1 MANNANAINIAVD
14 KERDNINDDGK
25 NYTPYRHRKGMT
37 LYLRLNI
44 NVNNEGFINGSPK
57 KMVINVAKKRID
69 EYPKYTFEEFINNN
83 ALACVKSGSTRLLEG
98 PMKNF

>member
-1 MANNANAINIAVD
+1 MANNANAINLAVD

-44 NVNNEGFINGSPK
+44 NVNNEDFRNGSPK
-57 KMVINVAKKRID
+57 TMVINVAQKRID
-69 EYPKYTFEEFINNN
+69 EYPKYTFEEFIGFV
-83 ALACVKSGSTRLLEG
+83 A
-98 PMKNF
+98 